1 MYLKQRYGISEGKT
15 GKIAQQTTDNEK
27 NIEDVFQELDVIAEK
42 LESSDTSLE
51 DSFRLYKKGMEL
63 LKYCSGKLDTVEKK
77 MLQMDEDGTLREF

>member
-1 MYLKQRYGISEGKT
+1 M
-15 GKIAQQTTDNEK
+15 AQQTTDNEK

-77 MLQMDEDGTLREF
+77 MLQMEEDGTLRDFSRRITAENRLCGRCDT

>member
-1 MYLKQRYGISEGKT
+1 M
-15 GKIAQQTTDNEK
+15 AQQTTDNEK

-51 DSFRLYKKGMEL
+51 DSFLLYKKGMEL

>member
-1 MYLKQRYGISEGKT
+1 M
-15 GKIAQQTTDNEK
+15 AQQTTDNEK

-77 MLQMDEDGTLREF
+77 MLKMNENGELSEF

>member
-1 MYLKQRYGISEGKT
+1 M
-15 GKIAQQTTDNEK
+15 AQQTTDNEK

-63 LKYCSGKLDTVEKK
+63 LKYCIGKLDTVEKN

>member
-1 MYLKQRYGISEGKT
+1 M
-15 GKIAQQTTDNEK
+15 AQQTTDNEK

-63 LKYCSGKLDTVEKK
+63 LKYCRGKLDTVEKK

>member
-1 MYLKQRYGISEGKT
+1 M
-15 GKIAQQTTDNEK
+15 AQQTTDNEK

-77 MLQMDEDGTLREF
+77 MFQMDEDGTLREF

>member
-1 MYLKQRYGISEGKT
+1 M
-15 GKIAQQTTDNEK
+15 AQQTTDNEK

-51 DSFRLYKKGMEL
+51 DSFRLYKKGIEL

-77 MLQMDEDGTLREF
+77 MLQMDADGTLREF

>member
-1 MYLKQRYGISEGKT
+1 M
-15 GKIAQQTTDNEK
+15 AQQTTYNEK
-27 NIEDVFQELDVIAEK
+27 NIEAVFQGLDGIAAK

>member
-1 MYLKQRYGISEGKT
+1 M
-15 GKIAQQTTDNEK
+15 AQQTTDNEK

-77 MLQMDEDGTLREF
+77 MLQMDII

>member
-1 MYLKQRYGISEGKT
+1 M
-15 GKIAQQTTDNEK
+15 AQQTTDNEK

-77 MLQMDEDGTLREF
+77 MLQMDEDGTLHEF

>member
-1 MYLKQRYGISEGKT
+1 M
-15 GKIAQQTTDNEK
+15 AQQTTDNEK

-77 MLQMDEDGTLREF
+77 DAPDG

>member
-1 MYLKQRYGISEGKT
+1 MLFRSEGKT
-15 GKIAQQTTDNEK
+15 GRMAQQTTDNEK

>member
-1 MYLKQRYGISEGKT
+1 M
-15 GKIAQQTTDNEK
+15 AQQTTDNEK

-77 MLQMDEDGTLREF
+77 ILQMDEDGTLREF